1 MRHAGLIQAGPRL
14 DSGVVASQVT
24 VTLVSRELVRAV
36 VAAPKSEMHKLSTAN
51 QKRDRNAYLCKLS
64 RGIWV
69 TEKSCALLSWAHA
82 LSAATPAMLPAWPQ
96 SGDLVPLGCIAPGV
110 TGYHCT
116 PLSIDR

>member
-36 VAAPKSEMHKLSTAN
+36 VAASKSEMHKLSTAN
-51 QKRDRNAYLCKLS
+51 PKRDRNAYLCKLS
-64 RGIWV
+64 REIWV

-82 LSAATPAMLPAWPQ
+82 LSAATLRCFRHGRNRATSFRSGVLLP
-96 SGDLVPLGCIAPGV
+96 V
-110 TGYHCT
+110 
-116 PLSIDR
+116 